1 MVRASYTWSK
11 AIDTASDIATTN
23 QNLAREILPLDER
36 NWGLNRGPGDFDI
49 RHMLNVAWTYELPRG
64 WSLQGIWTANSGR
77 PYTLYAGVDTPWGN
91 NNNRIGTVVR
101 NGGSE
106 RRALDLAAGVTKAQL
121 TPGRGIFGTIGRN
134 TERGDSLLTG
144 NVSAFKTFAITE
156 RWKLQIRAESF
167 NISNTVNY
175 AAPDGVL
182 SSANFGQALAA
193 DDSRQHQ
200 LVLRLTF

>member
-1 MVRASYTWSK
+1 M
-11 AIDTASDIATTN
+11 
-23 QNLAREILPLDER
+23 E
-36 NWGLNRGPGDFDI
+36 PGDFDI
-49 RHMLNVAWTYELPRG
+49 RHMFNLAWAYELPWMAKNRLLGG
-64 WSLQGIWTANSGR
+64 WSVQGIVTANSGR

-91 NNNRIGTVVR
+91 NNNRIVNLAGTVIR
-101 NGGSE
+101 NGGDS
-106 RRALDLAAGVTKAQL
+106 RRALDLEAGVTKAQL
-121 TPGRGIFGTIGRN
+121 TPGRGVLGTIGRN

-156 RWKLQIRAESF
+156 RWRVQFRAESF
-167 NISNTVNY
+167 NITNTVNY

-193 DDSRQHQ
+193 DESRQHQ